1 MSLASIKQ
9 KNKISKVLLLQKI
22 QKKVLLIQKKEKET
36 NPYNLKIK
44 FQSNNNL
51 NKSNKVKTKNKL
63 LKSKL
68 LILSNNIFYR
78 LKT

>member
-1 MSLASIKQ
+1 MIFTLIKR

-51 NKSNKVKTKNKL
+51 SKSNKVKNKNKF

-68 LILSNNIFYR
+68 LILSNNILYR

>member
-1 MSLASIKQ
+1 MSFTSIKR

-36 NPYNLKIK
+36 NPYSLKIK

-51 NKSNKVKTKNKL
+51 SKSNKVKTKNKF